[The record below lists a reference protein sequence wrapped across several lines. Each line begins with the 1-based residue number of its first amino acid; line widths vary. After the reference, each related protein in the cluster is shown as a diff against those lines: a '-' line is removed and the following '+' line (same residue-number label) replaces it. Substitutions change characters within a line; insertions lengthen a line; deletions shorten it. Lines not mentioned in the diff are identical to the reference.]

1 MSHIPFVSYSWKEGR
16 VWDLWMV
23 VHFLSGTTIGF
34 ANAYLSLP
42 TIYLFGLCAL
52 GMILWEI
59 IEIMG
64 NVHEVAENRLLDVA
78 VGLFGLFVASE
89 LIMSY
94 VSPGVAQILF
104 YVSAVFLM
112 TGCYFGW
119 SAYQKRM
126 QGM

>member
-1 MSHIPFVSYSWKEGR
+1 MSRVPFVSYSWKEGR
-16 VWDLWMV
+16 VWDLWMF

-42 TIYLFGLCAL
+42 TTYLFGLCAL

-59 IEIMG
+59 VEIVG
-64 NVHEVAENRLLDVA
+64 GVHEVAENRLLDVA
-78 VGLFGLFVASE
+78 TGLLGLFVASE
-89 LIMSY
+89 LIMSR
-94 VSPGVAQILF
+94 VSLDFAQACF
-104 YVSAVFLM
+104 YISAALLLL
-112 TGCYFGW
+112 GCYFGW